1 MSADVG
7 FNLEFADG
15 KIAKQY
21 GYDSEGCF
29 YYDTAGEEK
38 VRIEGATANDYE
50 TYTYILADNTKIT
63 DIVIGNHITPELQAS
78 YIEFYASNDP
88 NPDNL
93 YSEDNLI
100 AVYDKNNWI
109 SSNVIGASFSFTE
122 GITASFVGMRVMDYL
137 TGNRVGDQ
145 SGYAG
150 VRMFKFDIYGVS
162 TTALKSVYVAY
173 ENHYFSSVEPKTTVD
188 DTTNYSI
195 PKALYEKDSTF
206 NITQVYYR
214 NNYPNEVTS
223 ANGTALWNRSHDSTY
238 RGIGT
243 KTYNKTLVCE
253 KTAHKHGTDCADATT
268 CTVEEHTH
276 NGYCYTFDIYEDC
289 WTDVFYDFGD
299 IYNINEI
306 VYGAHNNIDLRA
318 VDFTF
323 YIGNDL
329 LTLFTEANQVKSF
342 KNSYGY
348 ISLQFGEGTSG
359 RYVGV
364 RFRDTAKN
372 SAAYPANDYLRL
384 SEINV
389 FGSLKET
396 VRDADVTNYK
406 GNTALTALADT
417 TGKASLVKEFPAIR
431 RVNTKTGEVVNH
443 TQTLKNIE
451 YLFNNATATVNFTEL
466 AHVDENGKAADFG
479 TYYTEIFYDLE
490 KQEEI
495 TDILLV
501 SSNGWNRA
509 GFYDVFV
516 SDDENIEASE
526 KIASVQNYDN
536 GNNTA
541 NLLTMPEGTVG
552 RYVSV
557 RYYAPTAGASKASD
571 NYVVL
576 QELEI
581 FGKTGYSI
589 EGKEYVSKQSYFN
602 TYADMLATSLIADK
616 QMYATENIKYF
627 NIGTANG
634 GTFTPGSEGWEKY
647 NYIYAA
653 KEFVAGD
660 SD

>member
-1 MSADVG
+1 MAKQVKRISAILLSILMIASTLSVGFTASAEETTVTPLTALNGDPVAIMDGETQIGEANYYKYDYKPANSQAFLDSLYTEGSSKLSLVAPTTTLHKKLADGSYKTSNSSANSGSDIFNNYLYDADKEKTTSIQNGDAGTQIVSADVG

-63 DIVIGNHITPELQAS
+63 DIVIGNHITPQLQAS

-162 TTALKSVYVAY
+162 TTALNSVYVAY
-173 ENHYFSSVEPKTTVD
+173 ETAQFSSVAPKTTVD

-195 PKALYEKDSTF
+195 PKALYEKNSTF
-206 NITQVYYR
+206 NINQVYYR
-214 NNYPNEVTS
+214 NNYPYQVNS
-223 ANGTALWNRSHDSTY
+223 RGGTNLWTGVHDSNY
-238 RGIGT
+238 QGAGN
-243 KTYNKTLVCE
+243 KTYKDSDGNPVR
-253 KTAHKHGTDCADATT
+253 
-268 CTVEEHTH
+268 
-276 NGYCYTFDIYEDC
+276 YEGC

-329 LTLFTEANQVKSF
+329 LTLFDDANAIKSF

-348 ISLQFGEGTSG
+348 ISLQFGEGVSG

-364 RFRDTAKN
+364 RFRDTAK
-372 SAAYPANDYLRL
+372 SSDKYPANDYLRL

-443 TQTLKNIE
+443 TQTNKDIE
-451 YLFNNATATVNFTEL
+451 KLFNNATATVNFTEL

-526 KIASVQNYDN
+526 K
-536 GNNTA
+536 
-541 NLLTMPEGTVG
+541 
-552 RYVSV
+552 
-557 RYYAPTAGASKASD
+557 
-571 NYVVL
+571 
-576 QELEI
+576 
-581 FGKTGYSI
+581 
-589 EGKEYVSKQSYFN
+589 
-602 TYADMLATSLIADK
+602 
-616 QMYATENIKYF
+616 
-627 NIGTANG
+627 
-634 GTFTPGSEGWEKY
+634 
-647 NYIYAA
+647 
-653 KEFVAGD
+653 
-660 SD
+660 